1 MTPSRRRTL
10 LLAGAGLALPLPA
23 LAQQPWPS
31 RTIRLIVPFTPGGST
46 DGMARIAA
54 QKLQERLGQT
64 VVVENRA
71 GGNGAVGGIAVAQAA
86 PDGYTL
92 CSSASI
98 QVMARWVMR
107 DPGYDPLRDLTP
119 VARLGQGPLLLVM
132 NKDRAPN
139 SIGELVTAAKA
150 DPRAWTFGTSSL
162 GAAGHLATVEFNRLT
177 GLDIPIAS
185 YRGTAPALQDVY
197 AGNIQLLLD
206 PMLAMV
212 PPVRAGRVKALAI
225 TAPTRSPSVP
235 EVPTAAEAGLPG
247 LEFFSW
253 WAIWGPRG
261 LPPEIV
267 RRINATLA
275 EAMREPEVV
284 KRLTDM
290 GIEPVAESPE
300 AFAAFIERDVARN
313 AELLRLAKFEP
324 Q

>member
-1 MTPSRRRTL
+1 MTPSRRRAL
-10 LLAGAGLALPLPA
+10 LLAGAGLALPRPL

-31 RTIRLIVPFTPGGST
+31 RTIRLVVPFTPGGST

-139 SIGELVTAAKA
+139 SIGELVAAAKA

-225 TAPTRSPSVP
+225 TAPARSPSVP

-290 GIEPVAESPE
+290 GIEPVAEPPE

>member
-1 MTPSRRRTL
+1 MPRRRTVL
-10 LLAGAGLALPLPA
+10 CAGAALVLPTTPT
-23 LAQQPWPS
+23 AQAAWPS

-64 VVVENRA
+64 VVVENRP
-71 GGNGAVGGIAVAQAA
+71 GGNGTVGGIAVAQAA

-92 CSSASI
+92 CASASI

-107 DPGYDPLRDLTP
+107 EPGYDPLRDLTP
-119 VARLGQGPLLLVM
+119 VARLGQGPLLLIM
-132 NKDRAPN
+132 NRDRAPN
-139 SIGELVTAAKA
+139 SIAELAAAVRA
-150 DPRAWTFGTSSL
+150 DPRAWTFATSSL

-185 YRGTAPALQDVY
+185 YRGTAPALQDLY
-197 AGNIQLLLD
+197 AGNIQLLMD

-212 PPVRAGRVKALAI
+212 PPVRAGRVRALAI
-225 TAPTRSPSVP
+225 TAPRRSPSVP
-235 EVPTAAEAGLPG
+235 DVPTAAEAGLPG

-261 LPPEIV
+261 LPAEIIS
-267 RRINATLA
+267 RINATLG
-275 EAMREPEVV
+275 EAMREPDVV
-284 KRLTDM
+284 RRLTEL

-300 AFAAFIERDVARN
+300 AFAAFIQRDVSRN
-313 AELLRLAKFEP
+313 AELLRLANFQPE
-324 Q
+324 